1 MYAIQFKVSGQLVY
15 CCDTQEEAVSFVRT
29 NPNLEVIN
37 TNNLLKVSVN
47 YTELGGPHGYGH
59 QEESF
64 SSYGSLNRVTSNL
77 FRWAKETTSTF
88 GPDYREIKDFF
99 KNCKVRLII
108 NNQEE
113 IDLTETFN
121 KEFVNK
127 LNRKILYL

>member
-29 NPNLEVIN
+29 NPNLETIN
-37 TNNLLKVSVN
+37 TDNLIKVSVQ

-64 SSYGSLNRVTSNL
+64 CSWGSLNRVISNL
-77 FRWAKETTSTF
+77 FKWAKETTRIF
-88 GPDYREIKDFF
+88 GPNYMDIKDFF

-113 IDLTETFN
+113 IDLTKIFN
-121 KEFVNK
+121 NG
-127 LNRKILYL
+127 NISTYNINH

>member
-15 CCDTQEEAVSFVRT
+15 CCDAQEEAMSFAKI
-29 NPNLEVIN
+29 NLNLEI
-37 TNNLLKVSVN
+37 
-47 YTELGGPHGYGH
+47 
-59 QEESF
+59 
-64 SSYGSLNRVTSNL
+64 
-77 FRWAKETTSTF
+77 
-88 GPDYREIKDFF
+88 
-99 KNCKVRLII
+99 NCKVRLII

>member
-15 CCDTQEEAVSFVRT
+15 CCDTPEEAIGFIEN

-37 TNNLLKVSVN
+37 TTNLLKVSVN
-47 YTELGGPHGYGH
+47 YTELGGPNGYGH

-64 SSYGSLNRVTSNL
+64 ASYGSLNKVISNL
-77 FRWAKETTSTF
+77 FKWAKEATGTF
-88 GPDYREIKDFF
+88 GPDYRDIKDFF

-113 IDLTETFN
+113 IDLTEVFN
-121 KEFVNK
+121 KEFVDK
-127 LNRKILYL
+127 LNNKILYL

>member
-15 CCDTQEEAVSFVRT
+15 CCGAQEEAISFIKDC
-29 NPNLEVIN
+29 PNLEVIN

-47 YTELGGPHGYGH
+47 YTELGGPYGYGH

-64 SSYGSLNRVTSNL
+64 ASYGPLNKVISNL

-88 GPDYREIKDFF
+88 GPDYRDIKDFF

-121 KEFVNK
+121 EEFVDK
-127 LNRKILYL
+127 LNSKILYL

>member
-1 MYAIQFKVSGQLVY
+1 MYAVQFKVSGQLVY

-29 NPNLEVIN
+29 NPNLETIN
-37 TNNLLKVSVN
+37 TDNLIKVSVQ
-47 YTELGGPHGYGH
+47 YTELGRPRGYGH

-64 SSYGSLNRVTSNL
+64 ASYGSLNRVTSNL

-88 GPDYREIKDFF
+88 GPDYRDIKDFF

-108 NNQEE
+108 NNQE

-121 KEFVNK
+121 KEFVDK
-127 LNRKILYL
+127 LDRKILYL

>member
-1 MYAIQFKVSGQLVY
+1 MYAIQLKVSGQLVY
-15 CCDTQEEAVSFVRT
+15 CCDTQEEAMNFAKT

-37 TNNLLKVSVN
+37 ITNLPKISVN
-47 YTELGGPHGYGH
+47 YTELGGPNGYGH

-64 SSYGSLNRVTSNL
+64 ASYGSLNKVVSNL

-88 GPDYREIKDFF
+88 GPNYMDIKDFF
-99 KNCKVRLII
+99 KNCKVRLIV

-121 KEFVNK
+121 KEFVDK
-127 LNRKILYL
+127 LNHKILYL

>member
-15 CCDTQEEAVSFVRT
+15 CCDTQEEAVSFVKT
-29 NPNLEVIN
+29 NPNLETIN
-37 TNNLLKVSVN
+37 TDNLIKVSVQ
-47 YTELGGPHGYGH
+47 YTELGGPNGYGH

-64 SSYGSLNRVTSNL
+64 VSYGSLNRITSNL
-77 FRWAKETTSTF
+77 FKWAKKTTSTF
-88 GPDYREIKDFF
+88 GPNYMDIKDFF

-113 IDLTETFN
+113 VDITNQFN
-121 KEFVNK
+121 KEFVDK